1 MAAPSAKGIREER
14 RLVTCMF
21 VDVVGS
27 TEMTMTLGAE
37 RLKHELGGAFVQL
50 SGIITAHGG
59 TVEKYIGDAIYA
71 LFGAPVAHEDD
82 PVRALRAAEALR
94 HWATTGSFAVR
105 VGVETGEAVVD
116 LEAASNTRQQ
126 MSVGPVV
133 NIAARLQQRAE
144 PGEVL
149 VGPTAREAT
158 IGFAE
163 LEPLADVDLKGIGK
177 VAVWRLVRV
186 GSPPVQQ
193 LPFVGRE
200 AELGLLALAY
210 QRASKGRSVLAVVSG
225 PAGQGKTRLVQEF
238 LQGHAN
244 GAQVIPTRC
253 RPAAEVGVFAPV
265 RQLLGVTALDALTDL
280 VSRVCTDDVE
290 CERVVA
296 GLAESAG
303 IATSASLTRLPA
315 AEREDEIVQA
325 WRRYLAILGAE
336 RLVILAIDDIHWAD
350 PSLVRLIDRLTF
362 GGQRLL
368 VVATARPEFAEAAG
382 VRPSGDRFFIELEG
396 LDPAEAR
403 TLAAQAGRDD
413 DRVIKRAEGNPLFL
427 VELARARTEGELPL
441 TLQGALGA
449 RLDELGPDDRSLL
462 AAASVAGERFTAEDA
477 AFLAQRDIVDVGRAL
492 GHLADLHFLDQG
504 DGDYRFHHGLV
515 RDVAYGRL
523 LAVERMHAHA
533 RYATERVHSEDAAA
547 LAYHWWEALRPP
559 DADWV
564 WADDPDLPA
573 KRREAFHAHLAA
585 GQIHIEHFA
594 VDRAIEL
601 LGRALSFA
609 GDDRQRAEAEQ
620 ALGIAY
626 RRVLRQD
633 AAWAHLKRSL
643 ELFRASGDVPVR
655 LYAELVNAAQFTGAF
670 KVRPSWEE
678 VAVIAAEGAAV
689 ARQAADFSSLAR
701 ILRSHGQALL
711 NADEGDP
718 AVAERLLAD
727 AADAAEQSGDPVV
740 RRQTLLTRAGTLVNR
755 GRPAE
760 ARSLLDDVEPSLA
773 GADSLER
780 MNFLRTRAG
789 AHLLFGELDASEA
802 AAMQCVDL
810 AGPMG
815 PHLRTH
821 AWAALAEV
829 YKGRGD
835 WPKLIELSHRAA
847 DLMTAEKASAF
858 CANGAGI
865 LRDGAIAHALSGER
879 EEALGLMRAVPTTDI
894 EIDLVAAVPRALL
907 GFPSPETD
915 AKLREGHW
923 IWWEWE
929 GAAFRAVILRRPDD
943 AEAAVRQMGTVVETS
958 PLHAAFA
965 EAVREAVAE
974 LRGGPPA
981 TYEALRSIGF
991 LGWIEILKRRVDA
1004 EY

>member
-1 MAAPSAKGIREER
+1 MTAPVARSIREER

-27 TEMTMTLGAE
+27 TEMTMKLGAE
-37 RLKHELGGAFVQL
+37 RLKHELGAAFTEL

-71 LFGAPVAHEDD
+71 LFGAPIAHEDD
-82 PVRALRAAEALR
+82 PLRALRAAEALR
-94 HWATTGSFAVR
+94 QWATTGSFAVR

-158 IGFAE
+158 AGVAE
-163 LEPLADVDLKGIGK
+163 LEPVADAELKGIGR

-186 GSPPVQQ
+186 GTPPIQQ

-210 QRASKGRSVLAVVSG
+210 QRARKGRSVLAVVSG

-238 LQGHAN
+238 LQGRAN

-290 CERVVA
+290 CERVIA

-325 WRRYLAILGAE
+325 WRRYLAVLGAE

-350 PSLVRLIDRLTF
+350 PSLVRLVDRLTF
-362 GGQRLL
+362 GGPRLL
-368 VVATARPEFAEAAG
+368 VIATARPEFAEAAG

-396 LDPAEAR
+396 LEPGEAR
-403 TLAAQAGRDD
+403 QLAAEAGRDD
-413 DRVIKRAEGNPLFL
+413 DRVIERAEGNPLFL
-427 VELARARTEGELPL
+427 VELARARIEGELPL

-449 RLDELGPDDRSLL
+449 RLDELGPDDRALL

-477 AFLAQRDIVDVGRAL
+477 AFLARRDIADVGRAL
-492 GHLADLHFLDQG
+492 GHLADLHFLDQS
-504 DGDYRFHHGLV
+504 DEDYRFHHGLV

-533 RYATERVHSEDAAA
+533 RYAKERVHVEDVAA

-559 DADWV
+559 DAEWV

-573 KRREAFHAHLAA
+573 MRRDAFHAHLAV
-585 GQIHIEHFA
+585 GQTHIEHFA

-601 LGRALSFA
+601 LDRALSFA
-609 GDDRQRAEAEQ
+609 AGDREQAETEQ

-633 AAWAHLKRSL
+633 ESWAHLRRSL
-643 ELFRASGDVPVR
+643 ELFRATGDVPVR
-655 LYAELVNAAQFTGAF
+655 AYAELVNSAQFTGAF
-670 KVRPSWEE
+670 KVRPAWKE
-678 VAVIAAEGAAV
+678 VAAIADEGAAA
-689 ARQAADFSSLAR
+689 ARRVGDLGSLAR
-701 ILRSHGQALL
+701 ILRSHGQGLQ
-711 NADEGDP
+711 NANEGDP
-718 AVAERLLAD
+718 AYSEQLLAD
-727 AADAAEQSGDPVV
+727 AVEAAERSGDPVV
-740 RRQTLLTRAGTLVNR
+740 RRQTLMSRAGTLMMR
-755 GRPAE
+755 ARPAE
-760 ARSLLDDVEPSLA
+760 ARPLLDDVERSMA
-773 GADSLER
+773 GADAAER
-780 MNFLRTRAG
+780 MNFSRVQAG
-789 AHLLFGELDASEA
+789 VHLQVGELEASGSA
-802 AAMQCVDL
+802 ALQAVEL

-815 PHLRTH
+815 PHQKTH
-821 AWAALAEV
+821 AWNDLAKV
-829 YKGRGD
+829 YKARAD
-835 WPKLIELSHRAA
+835 WPRLVELAHRAA
-847 DLMTAEKASAF
+847 DLIATEKASAF
-858 CANGAGI
+858 CTNGAEI
-865 LRDGAIAHALSGER
+865 LESGAIAHALAGER
-879 EEALGLMRAVPTTDI
+879 EESLRLLRLIPGTDV
-894 EIDLVAAVPRALL
+894 EPDLVTGVPRALL
-907 GFPSPETD
+907 GFSSPETD
-915 AKLREGHW
+915 AKLREDRW

-929 GAAFRAVILRRPDD
+929 RAAFRAIILGRPDD
-943 AEAAVRQMGTVVETS
+943 AEKALEKMGPVSETA
-958 PLHAAFA
+958 PLYRAFA
-965 EAVREAVAE
+965 ESVREAVRE
-974 LRGGPPA
+974 LRGGPAA
-981 TYEALRSIGF
+981 TYKALRDIGF
-991 LGWIEILKRRVDA
+991 VGWIEILKRRVNA